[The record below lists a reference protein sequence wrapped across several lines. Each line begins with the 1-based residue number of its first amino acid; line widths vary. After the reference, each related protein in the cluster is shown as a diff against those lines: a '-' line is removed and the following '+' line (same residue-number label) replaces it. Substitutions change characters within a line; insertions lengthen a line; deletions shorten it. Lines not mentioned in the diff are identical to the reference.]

1 MMELM
6 LYLTYFVSESLTDTD
21 MLVKVHYFVEEM
33 IEKNNMFDLMMV
45 LVDFVENMK
54 LFVVV
59 AVVVVVVAVVAV
71 AVVVENMEL
80 FVVVAVVAVAV
91 AVVGNMELFVVV
103 FVAVFEEHCKVFY

>member
-45 LVDFVENMK
+45 LVDFVENM
-54 LFVVV
+54 
-59 AVVVVVVAVVAV
+59 
-71 AVVVENMEL
+71 EL

>member
-1 MMELM
+1 MELM

-45 LVDFVENMK
+45 LVDFVENM
-54 LFVVV
+54 
-59 AVVVVVVAVVAV
+59 
-71 AVVVENMEL
+71 EL